1 MKTVRRILRFIK
13 GSPRNGLWFKS
24 NGHLRIEDYCD
35 ADWASCVDDCRS
47 MTGYCVRVRINLV
60 AWRSKKQDMVARSST
75 EAEYRAMTLT
85 LCEMM

>member
-1 MKTVRRILRFIK
+1 MKTVRRILRYIK

-35 ADWASCVDDCRS
+35 VDWASCVDDCRY

-60 AWRSKKQDMVARSST
+60 AWRSKKQDMVVRSST